1 MISGIVTDKDGNP
14 VAGNGKKLTES
25 KYNPVKAVKDL
36 FAQVQT
42 DFIVAYNLQMQPFPE
57 FDDMS
62 LLQRDKLDTETFG
75 AYVGAFQEPI
85 HKQWRWKGRKNTARN
100 KIIGILAHI
109 IAGMLFPMAYAYNEE
124 NEEAKV
130 EARVMKILIE
140 NHLRKAKYELKF
152 LYFVL
157 SALVHPAVFVEVEY
171 VEAIQRIKTKMPD
184 GSFKVEEA
192 VDELLSGIGMNI
204 VPLDQILL
212 GDFYTSD
219 IQRQPYIIR
228 VRRISYDDARK
239 IYAGKYFVDGVDQF
253 EYVTAGTT
261 RIVQAGTDGQTLY
274 DYDYSEADGN
284 FVQIITALYRGEDL
298 EVTFVG
304 GVFMG
309 NEKDIYNS
317 NPFSHRRM
325 SMIGNEYKSIP
336 VYGFAKTGFEP
347 IDPSGK
353 FAYYKSAAFKEF
365 WDDASQNKMYQ
376 LAQDGTF
383 LDVIKPLFL
392 SGVSNVDGTVMVP
405 GATIGMPIGATATP
419 YQLGPNLAAAMQM
432 MNTNKEDMSDSTQD
446 PIQSGVTQKGV
457 TAYAVSKAEQ
467 NAQIFLG
474 VFGVMIAD
482 LVRQVGE
489 LYSDDIILHTTVG
502 ELDATVPESLK
513 MRYKKVR
520 VQGKDGGKDV
530 TNIIE
535 FSTDMMGL
543 SPEKANEMEWEMF
556 DRAGGMSA
564 TSNIFKVNPYKFA
577 RTQFSIYIDADK
589 IISRS
594 MGTDALRKERA
605 FNLLT
610 DPRVAPYVDQQAV
623 VNKYVLEEF
632 ADGDPDAFK
641 KSPEQVQQDLMQSA
655 LGGVVQPPSLSTNA

>member
-184 GSFKVEEA
+184 GSYKVEEA